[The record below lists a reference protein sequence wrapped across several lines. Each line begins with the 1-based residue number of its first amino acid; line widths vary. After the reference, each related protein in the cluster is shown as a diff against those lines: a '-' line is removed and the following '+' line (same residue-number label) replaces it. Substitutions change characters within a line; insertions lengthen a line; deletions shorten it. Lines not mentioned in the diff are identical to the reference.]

1 LPFYFSVLIFIFIR
15 ASNGDEQTHK
25 TFPISKGGVGLA
37 LTATPQGFYFALVSE
52 CFISIW
58 LLRVLVLNNEKETGQ
73 QTAGRL

>member
-37 LTATPQGFYFALVSE
+37 LTATPQGFYFALV
-52 CFISIW
+52 FGMFH
-58 LLRVLVLNNEKETGQ
+58 LNLVAKGGGAQ
-73 QTAGRL
+73 Q